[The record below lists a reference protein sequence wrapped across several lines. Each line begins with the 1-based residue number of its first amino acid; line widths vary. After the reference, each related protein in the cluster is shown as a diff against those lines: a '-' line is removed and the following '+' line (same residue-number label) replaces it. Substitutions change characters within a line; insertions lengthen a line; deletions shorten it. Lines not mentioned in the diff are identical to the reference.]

1 MIALP
6 MLRDPIMV
14 GAKGEESIPGRRQ
27 QDECISTVLSKDKR
41 LKTSDAPLL
50 AHKAMDAFC
59 FYRFRLYIG

>member
-14 GAKGEESIPGRRQ
+14 GAKGEESIPGHRQ

-50 AHKAMDAFC
+50 AGIKLWTLSVFIAFD
-59 FYRFRLYIG
+59 YT